1 MVVVVVVEV
10 VGVVV
15 DRVVVSF
22 RRVSFRLA
30 SLQKRR
36 PRLGD
41 DERARF
47 LALSE
52 PGRDLREPRV
62 AHHADAVHG
71 AGAVPHADAGEEAGR
86 RGRRRGSVRFAA
98 RVRFAGRRR
107 RRARERWAAR
117 AAERRKALFADAA
130 GASGHA
136 TRDSRLP
143 PRGQA
148 RREGHLGTRDAI
160 ARLGLRPRRALPR
173 RDARSE
179 SALLAFDGDFD
190 GEKAKSRSAQRAFS
204 KFFALGTFA
213 VMPSTKGG
221 PNRTKD
227 NAVRV
232 AKRKATKKE
241 QSANQNKKHREL
253 QLELA
258 KQLGLKGPV
267 TFNSV
272 AAHFAALAH
281 LDSDRAAVRGGMSDA
296 FRADVQF
303 VEEWVKHELRQ
314 MDGSHDWWHIHR
326 VRNTALAIA
335 RKERPDGDDPA
346 FDVVVELAAL
356 VHDVRD
362 WKYSGDP
369 EAGTRAIAR
378 DVAGMIRTITDVYP
392 DVLRRVLNVVQRVGF
407 KDELATSG
415 ECLGGVV
422 TVRKKTSRKRNQ
434 SMICLSSSRSCRT
447 PTGWTRSAPSAS
459 RARSATE
466 ARKDTPCTFQA

>member
-1 MVVVVVVEV
+1 
-10 VGVVV
+10 
-15 DRVVVSF
+15 
-22 RRVSFRLA
+22 
-30 SLQKRR
+30 
-36 PRLGD
+36 
-41 DERARF
+41 
-47 LALSE
+47 
-52 PGRDLREPRV
+52 
-62 AHHADAVHG
+62 
-71 AGAVPHADAGEEAGR
+71 
-86 RGRRRGSVRFAA
+86 
-98 RVRFAGRRR
+98 
-107 RRARERWAAR
+107 
-117 AAERRKALFADAA
+117 
-130 GASGHA
+130 
-136 TRDSRLP
+136 
-143 PRGQA
+143 
-148 RREGHLGTRDAI
+148 
-160 ARLGLRPRRALPR
+160 
-173 RDARSE
+173 
-179 SALLAFDGDFD
+179 
-190 GEKAKSRSAQRAFS
+190 
-204 KFFALGTFA
+204 
-213 VMPSTKGG
+213 MPSTKGG
-221 PNRTKD
+221 PNPTKD

-281 LDSDRAAVRGGMSDA
+281 LGSDRAAVRGGMSDA

-346 FDVVVELAAL
+346 FDLVVELAAL

-415 ECLGGVV
+415 EALGGGDGS
-422 TVRKKTSRKRNQ
+422 KKTKRNQ
-434 SMICLSSSRSCRT
+434 PKKKPVDDLPLELKVVQDADRLDAIGAIGIART
-447 PTGWTRSAPSAS
+447 FCYGGAKGHAMHVLGVNPRERLTRDEYVGDKKTLEENGAASARVETTVNHFHEKLLRLRGLMKTETG
-459 RARSATE
+459 RAMAEKRHDRMVAFLE
-466 ARKDTPCTFQA
+466 HFHEEWEGA